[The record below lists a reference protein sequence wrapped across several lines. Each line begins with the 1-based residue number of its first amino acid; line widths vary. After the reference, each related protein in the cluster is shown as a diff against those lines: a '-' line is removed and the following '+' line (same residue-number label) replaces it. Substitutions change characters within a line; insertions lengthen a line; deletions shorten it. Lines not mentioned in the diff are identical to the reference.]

1 MKYTEALRLFDGD
14 AFKLRAAMRADRQVM
29 YYLRKNLKNG
39 VDMELTEYRQLCIEM
54 HFKRK
59 DERISNWQQVGE
71 VANKLVA
78 DMIKKEEEK

>member
-1 MKYTEALRLFDGD
+1 MKYTEALRLFNGD

-59 DERISNWQQVGE
+59 DERISNWQEVGE

-78 DMIKKEEEK
+78 AMIKKEEEK

>member
-1 MKYTEALRLFDGD
+1 MKYTEALKMFDGD
-14 AFKLRAAMRADRQVM
+14 EMKLRHAMRADRQVM
-29 YYLRKNLKNG
+29 YYLRKHLKKG

-59 DERISNWQQVGE
+59 DERISNWQHVGD

-78 DMIKKEEEK
+78 DMIKIEQEK

>member
-1 MKYTEALRLFDGD
+1 MTYTEALKLFKGD
-14 AFKLRAAMRADRQVM
+14 EIKLRNAMRADRQAM
-29 YYLRKNLKNG
+29 YYYRQNLKKG
-39 VDMELTEYRQLCIEM
+39 VDIELTDYRQLCIET

-59 DERISNWQQVGE
+59 DERISNWQQVGD

>member
-59 DERISNWQQVGE
+59 DERISNWQEVGE

-78 DMIKKEEEK
+78 AMIKKEEEK